1 MLYHSFMEG
10 KKMKKNKLL
19 ISGVFLSLILF
30 VSCASKN
37 TSAYT
42 TGIEN
47 DVHVCKNLRPVYIT
61 NSKKVYL
68 LSPEHFDYP
77 VDTIQKIEGTYG
89 NKSFSMLAYIQ
100 SDFNGISVSL
110 FNNFGVDMG
119 NLSFS
124 KEKAS
129 FTSSIFEGKLLPEYI
144 ICDIQ
149 NAIYDSKAL
158 YANYQAAGLEFSNV
172 LIDFEV
178 AHPVYGAWVEE
189 RTVYEGN
196 TVIEEIYISSGR
208 IDIKNHLRGYSYTLT
223 SAEGS

>member
-10 KKMKKNKLL
+10 KKMKKNRLL

-42 TGIEN
+42 TGIED
-47 DVHVCKNLRPVYIT
+47 DVHVCKNLKPVYIT

-110 FNNFGVDMG
+110 FNIFGVDMG

-129 FTSSIFEGKLLPEYI
+129 FTSSMFDGKLLPEYI

-158 YANYQAAGLEFSNV
+158 YANYKSAGLN
-172 LIDFEV
+172 FEV
-178 AHPVYGAWVEE
+178 WNGSGFNPTASVNETRLIRDGE
-189 RTVYEGN
+189 N
-196 TVIEEIYISSGR
+196 LIEEITNKDDI
-208 IDIKNHLRGYSYTLT
+208 ITIKNYLRGYSYILT
-223 SAEGS
+223 VAEGF